1 MFLKRNKF
9 ILLLSV
15 FFGVYSSL
23 SLADYGQDLENRNLG
38 GEGMDVSYVKSDI
51 NANFIEKVSSEE
63 GVITTSS
70 GLMYK
75 VLTKGEGAKP
85 TVNSTV
91 TVNYEGKLIDGKI
104 FDSSYQRG
112 SSASFGVSDV
122 IAGWTEALQ
131 LMPTGSTWELY
142 IPPNLAYGERGVPGV
157 IPPNSFLIF
166 KVDLISI
173 N

>member
-1 MFLKRNKF
+1 
-9 ILLLSV
+9 
-15 FFGVYSSL
+15 
-23 SLADYGQDLENRNLG
+23 
-38 GEGMDVSYVKSDI
+38 MD
-51 NANFIEKVSSEE
+51 
-63 GVITTSS
+63 
-70 GLMYK
+70 K
-75 VLTKGEGAKP
+75 VLTKGEGALP
-85 TVNSTV
+85 TINSTV

-112 SSASFGVSDV
+112 STASFGVSDV

-131 LMPTGSTWELY
+131 LMPVGSTWELY